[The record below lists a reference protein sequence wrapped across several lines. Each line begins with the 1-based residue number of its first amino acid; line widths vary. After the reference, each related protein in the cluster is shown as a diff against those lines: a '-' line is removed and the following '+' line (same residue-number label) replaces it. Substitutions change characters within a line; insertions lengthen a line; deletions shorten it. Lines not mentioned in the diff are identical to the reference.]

1 MFKKRIRVAGVV
13 FVAMLVLA
21 LLCIVWWKVSEKTSM
36 GTGTL
41 KVLTGS
47 SDMAEGVKISLGV
60 AERVWDTDEVS
71 YNRETAV
78 KKADYFYQTR
88 MAQIKGQRVETE
100 LRYER
105 EKGSELKNRML
116 FCGLSPEF
124 PQKTVKGNHL
134 VRGKEFSFQ
143 LKWYLADG
151 YTYYG
156 EDKYLLPSYVTFGEE
171 DSFYYE
177 GLGPEYYEE
186 DLAGR
191 DPLFWDDVESYTGRF
206 LCELAGELYGY
217 PVAEP
222 EKDFGVSEVHM
233 TVNEGIYRFDTN
245 GTAECVFSI
254 GERGDGFSFLW
265 LIGKE
270 ENRTLTV
277 IGAKEN
283 KLLAYTYFV
292 DSDRV
297 EETVLW
303 KGGEEFA
310 AWTENADSCIK
321 ADFITV
327 GERMYLCY
335 TDIDYNKVRLVV
347 FEAGQRIFEG
357 ELLERESGSEELRDF
372 SMGSNET
379 TGYLSVLDKLEIS
392 LERE

>member
-1 MFKKRIRVAGVV
+1 
-13 FVAMLVLA
+13 
-21 LLCIVWWKVSEKTSM
+21 
-36 GTGTL
+36 
-41 KVLTGS
+41 
-47 SDMAEGVKISLGV
+47 
-60 AERVWDTDEVS
+60 
-71 YNRETAV
+71 
-78 KKADYFYQTR
+78 
-88 MAQIKGQRVETE
+88 
-100 LRYER
+100 
-105 EKGSELKNRML
+105 
-116 FCGLSPEF
+116 
-124 PQKTVKGNHL
+124 
-134 VRGKEFSFQ
+134 
-143 LKWYLADG
+143 
-151 YTYYG
+151 
-156 EDKYLLPSYVTFGEE
+156 
-171 DSFYYE
+171 
-177 GLGPEYYEE
+177 
-186 DLAGR
+186 
-191 DPLFWDDVESYTGRF
+191 
-206 LCELAGELYGY
+206 
-217 PVAEP
+217 
-222 EKDFGVSEVHM
+222 M

-245 GTAECVFSI
+245 GTAECVFPI

-303 KGGEEFA
+303 RGGEEFA

-321 ADFITV
+321 ADFIAV